1 MRIMQE
7 PQLLE
12 FLIFILITLP
22 EFLIIIGNRLIHI
35 IMKSKRLLAS
45 VISGLILL
53 SFALSAQDISKPS
66 GMKIWFNKPAETWN
80 DALPVGNGRLGAM
93 VFGGIEKE
101 RLQLNEESVWTG
113 EPRWDANPDALKN
126 LPKVRKLLF
135 EGKYREAEAL
145 AQKGILGNKPR
156 NPAASYQT
164 LGDVYLDFG
173 SQRRLTNYRRE
184 LDIEEAVARVSYS
197 ANQVNFL
204 REVFSSAPD
213 QALVI
218 RLTAD
223 KAGSLSFT
231 LRLSRPGN
239 KALIEASGNEITMD
253 EHVGDGVGVKMASRL
268 RLIAEGGNTK
278 SNGDSIRVDNADTV
292 TIFLTAATDYFGNDP
307 KAVSSAQMSAI
318 SGKQF
323 NKIKEDH
330 IADYQLFFKRVDLDM
345 GSGDGNYFT
354 TDARIVAMQNGYV
367 DTDLIEL
374 YYQFGRYLLISS
386 SRPGNLPPNLQG
398 IWADGLRPPWS
409 ADYHININI
418 QMNYWPSE
426 VTNLGELQEPFID
439 FIDALR
445 PNARRTAKEVY
456 GMKGIVAH
464 YTTDPWHF
472 TEPTGATGY
481 GMWPMGIAWSCQ
493 NIWDHYQF
501 GGDVEYLRTKSYP
514 IMKEASEFCI
524 DWLVVNPK
532 TGYLVSGPSISPE
545 NRFKIPGGEGNASMV
560 MGPTMDHMIIR
571 DLLQNTIKASVILDT
586 DKAFRKKMEK
596 TLEKLTPVRIG
607 SDGRILEWTE
617 EFEEPE
623 PGHRHISHLYGLHPG
638 DQITKQHNSEYL
650 DAARKTIEYRLAH
663 GGGHTGWSRA
673 WIINFFARL
682 LDGEKAYENVLA
694 LLRNSTLNNLFDTH
708 PPFQIDGNFGGTAG
722 ITEMILQSHAGE
734 VELLPA
740 LPSAWKKG
748 YIHGLMARGGFEVD
762 IDWDN
767 GKLKQAT
774 ITSKLGNPLK
784 LSYQGKIIQLEKT
797 EKGKSYFFG
806 EGLSDL
812 RN

>member
-1 MRIMQE
+1 MKLNPALTI
-7 PQLLE
+7 P
-12 FLIFILITLP
+12 
-22 EFLIIIGNRLIHI
+22 LIIC
-35 IMKSKRLLAS
+35 M
-45 VISGLILL
+45 L
-53 SFALSAQDISKPS
+53 SCNLRFSYCQDLPS
-66 GMKIWFNKPAETWN
+66 GMKIWFNQPANNWN

-93 VFGGIEKE
+93 VFGGVEKE
-101 RLQLNEESVWTG
+101 RFELNEESVWTG
-113 EPRWDANPDALKN
+113 QPRWDANPDALKN
-126 LPKVRKLLF
+126 LPEVRRLLF
-135 EGKYREAEAL
+135 EGKYAEAEVL
-145 AQKGILGNKPR
+145 AQKGLLGSKPQ
-156 NPAASYQT
+156 NPAATYQA
-164 LGDVYLDFG
+164 LGDIWLNFG
-173 SQRRLTNYRRE
+173 PQHGLGNYRRE
-184 LDIEEAVARVSYS
+184 LDIEDAIVRVSYTS
-197 ANQVNFL
+197 NQGSFL
-204 REVFSSAPD
+204 REIFSSAPGK
-213 QALVI
+213 ALIV

-223 KAGSLSFT
+223 KPGLLTFT
-231 LRLSRPGN
+231 TRLSRQGN
-239 KALIEASGNEITMD
+239 KATIVANGKEITMT
-253 EHVGDGVGVKMASRL
+253 EHVGDGIGVKMVARL
-268 RLIAEGGNTK
+268 KLIAEGGFLN
-278 SNGDSIRVDNADTV
+278 SGGDSISVEKANSV
-292 TIFLTAATDYFGNDP
+292 TIFLTAATDYFGVDP
-307 KAVSSAQMSAI
+307 LLTVATQMCEVVNQQYPQLLKA
-318 SGKQF
+318 
-323 NKIKEDH
+323 H
-330 IADYQLFFKRVDLDM
+330 IADYQSLFKRVALDL

-354 TDARIVAMQNGYV
+354 TDARIAAMQNGFV

-386 SRPGNLPPNLQG
+386 SRPGDLPANLQG

-426 VTNLGELQEPFID
+426 TTNLGELQEPFID

-472 TEPTGATGY
+472 TEPTGAIGY

-514 IMKEASEFCI
+514 IMKEAAEFCM

-545 NRFKIPGGEGNASMV
+545 NKFKIPGGGGNASMV

-571 DLLQNTIKASVILDT
+571 DLLQNTIQASTILDL
-586 DKAFRKKMEK
+586 DKPFRQKMEK
-596 TLEKLTPVRIG
+596 TLEKLSPIKIG
-607 SDGRILEWTE
+607 SDGRIMEWTE

-638 DQITKQHNSEYL
+638 NQITQQHNAEFL
-650 DAARKTIEYRLAH
+650 EAARKTINYRLAN

-682 LDGEKAYENVLA
+682 KDGEKAYENVLA
-694 LLRNSTLNNLFDTH
+694 LLRKSTLNNLFDNH

-722 ITEMILQSHAGE
+722 ITEMLLQSHAGE

-740 LPSAWKKG
+740 LPSAWDKG
-748 YIHGLMARGGFEVD
+748 YIHGIMARGGFEVD
-762 IDWDN
+762 IDWEK
-767 GKLKQAT
+767 GKLKKAE
-774 ITSKLGNPLK
+774 IISKLGNPLK
-784 LSYQGKIIQLEKT
+784 LSYAGKVVEIPVT
-797 EKGKSYFFG
+797 EKGRTYLFG
-806 EGLSDL
+806 EEIK
-812 RN
+812 RIN

>member
-1 MRIMQE
+1 MKLKHM
-7 PQLLE
+7 
-12 FLIFILITLP
+12 FILAFSIC
-22 EFLIIIGNRLIHI
+22 
-35 IMKSKRLLAS
+35 
-45 VISGLILL
+45 LL
-53 SFALSAQDISKPS
+53 SFNSLKSPGQNSPS
-66 GMKIWFNKPAETWN
+66 GMKIWFNQPADNWN

-93 VFGGIEKE
+93 IFGSVEKE
-101 RLQLNEESVWTG
+101 RLELNEESVWTG

-126 LPKVRKLLF
+126 LPKVRQLLF
-135 EGKYREAEAL
+135 EGKYKEAEAL
-145 AQKGILGNKPR
+145 AQKSILGNKPR
-156 NPAASYQT
+156 TPVATYQA
-164 LGDVYLDFG
+164 LGDIYLDFG
-173 SQRRLTNYRRE
+173 PQRGLTNYRRE
-184 LDIEEAVARVSYS
+184 LDIEEAVARVSYT
-197 ANQVNFL
+197 ANQVSFL
-204 REVFSSAPD
+204 REVFSSFPD
-213 QALVI
+213 QAMVI

-223 KAGSLSFT
+223 KTGSLSFT
-231 LRLSRPGN
+231 LRLSRQGN
-239 KALIEASGNEITMD
+239 KAQVAVSGNDITMN
-253 EHVGDGVGVKMASRL
+253 EHVGDGIGVKMEARL
-268 RLIAEGGNTK
+268 KLIAEGGTVN
-278 SNGDSIRVDNADTV
+278 SGGDSIRVEKANSV
-292 TIFLTAATDYFGNDP
+292 TIFLTAATDYFGADP
-307 KAVSSAQMSAI
+307 SITAARQMAAAVSHQYEELKKA
-318 SGKQF
+318 
-323 NKIKEDH
+323 H
-330 IADYQLFFKRVDLDM
+330 IADYQSLFKRVDLDL
-345 GSGDGNYFT
+345 GSSDGNYFT
-354 TDARIVAMQNGYV
+354 TDARIAAMQNGYV

-386 SRPGNLPPNLQG
+386 SRPGDLPANLQG
-398 IWADGLRPPWS
+398 IWADGWRPPWS

-426 VTNLGELQEPFID
+426 ITNLGELQEPFID

-464 YTTDPWHF
+464 YTTDVWHF
-472 TEPTGATGY
+472 TEPTGAIRY

-501 GGDVEYLRTKSYP
+501 VGDVEYLRTKSYP
-514 IMKEASEFCI
+514 IMKEAAEFCM

-545 NRFKIPGGEGNASMV
+545 NAFKIPGGGGNASMV

-571 DLLQNTIKASVILDT
+571 DLLQNTIKASIVLDT
-586 DKAFRKKMEK
+586 DKPFRKQMEK
-596 TLEKLTPVRIG
+596 TLEKLAPTQIG
-607 SDGRILEWTE
+607 SDGRIMEWTE

-638 DQITKQHNSEYL
+638 NQITQQHNAEFL
-650 DAARKTIEYRLAH
+650 EAARKTIDYRLAN

-682 LDGEKAYENVLA
+682 KDGDKAYENVLA
-694 LLRNSTLNNLFDTH
+694 LLRKSTLNNLFDNH

-722 ITEMILQSHAGE
+722 ITEMLLQSHAGE

-762 IDWDN
+762 IDWEN
-767 GKLKQAT
+767 GKLKQAK

-784 LSYQGKIIQLEKT
+784 LSYAGKVIEIANT
-797 EKGKSYFFG
+797 EKGKAYLFG
-806 EGLSDL
+806 EDVKRL
-812 RN
+812 N